1 MNLEDQE
8 RTSTTIISRST
19 TLWREIFATLKAEAF
34 PPGAVFASKIEARRA
49 IFDYL
54 ETFYNRRRRHSSLA
68 YQSPEA
74 VLKKHFQNHPTHLN

>member
-1 MNLEDQE
+1 MSAAGYCYDN
-8 RTSTTIISRST
+8 TTAESF
-19 TLWREIFATLKAEAF
+19 FATLKAEAF